1 MHVEKRRIGDNVH
14 YYLAHS
20 YRKFGKVSKVR
31 VYLGKN
37 LTKIDIANRL
47 PEAGTEIKEML
58 ARLEGLRD
66 PYVSVLS
73 ASELREL
80 SGLKPSGR
88 IKLSHLSEDEWLK
101 FTETFAYNTN
111 AIEGSTID
119 QKEAINIIDK
129 GKWPDKPKFEISETL
144 GVASAVKYLRSTKQ
158 HVSVQ
163 LIRELHRLVFM
174 NSKQFAGS
182 LRKEGE
188 EVAVVDS
195 SGNIIHRGA
204 RADRIIPLL
213 RQLAGWYNKNRTRY
227 PPLVLAAIVHNR
239 FEGIHPFRDGN
250 GRIGRLL
257 IVNILIK
264 HGLPPLN
271 IELRNREEYYDALR
285 QYELHGDIRPT
296 IDLFLRE
303 YRRAKR
309 QNV

>member
-1 MHVEKRRIGDNVH
+1 MHVEKRRVGGNIH

-31 VYLGKN
+31 VYLGRN
-37 LTKIDIANRL
+37 LTKIEIARRL
-47 PEAGTEIKEML
+47 PDAGIEIKERL
-58 ARLEGLRD
+58 ARLEELRD

-73 ASELREL
+73 ASELNEL
-80 SGLKPSGR
+80 DGLKPSGR
-88 IKLSHLSEDEWLK
+88 IKLSHLSEEEWLK

-111 AIEGSTID
+111 AIEGSTIG
-119 QKEAINIIDK
+119 QKEAINIIDR

-144 GVASAVKYLRSTKQ
+144 GVANAVKYLRNTKQ
-158 HVSVQ
+158 HISIS

-204 RADRIIPLL
+204 RSDRVISLL
-213 RQLAGWYNKNRTRY
+213 RQLVGWYNKNRARY
-227 PPLVLAAIVHNR
+227 PPLILAAVVHNR

-257 IVNILIK
+257 VINILIK
-264 HGLPPLN
+264 HGMPPLN
-271 IELRNREEYYDALR
+271 IELKNRTEYYEAL
-285 QYELHGDIRPT
+285 QEYELHGDIRPT
-296 IDLFLRE
+296 IDLFLKE
-303 YRRAKR
+303 YRRANR
-309 QNV
+309 LGM